1 MSKIHRL
8 IPALSNRL
16 PDPTVEI
23 LGVDG
28 VSAAVA
34 LWYIDKR
41 APDSGW
47 RDLVGGKELERV
59 SFCSSFEFLGGEL
72 MVCGCIVVCPDSGKD
87 CVEGE
92 YVRFAI
98 ISRIRYRRIMGMEW
112 K

>member
-16 PDPTVEI
+16 PDPSVEI

-47 RDLVGGKELERV
+47 RDLVGGKELEKV
-59 SFCSSFEFLGGEL
+59 SFCSSLSI
-72 MVCGCIVVCPDSGKD
+72 C
-87 CVEGE
+87 EG
-92 YVRFAI
+92 I
-98 ISRIRYRRIMGMEW
+98 
-112 K
+112 